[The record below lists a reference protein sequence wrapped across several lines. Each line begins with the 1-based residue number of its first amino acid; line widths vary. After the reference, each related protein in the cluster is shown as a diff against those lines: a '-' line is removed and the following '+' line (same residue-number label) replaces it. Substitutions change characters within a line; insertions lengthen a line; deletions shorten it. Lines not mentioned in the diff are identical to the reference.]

1 MIDNKFFDDEISILV
16 CDDRIKQELTDK
28 KKFHSIE
35 FNISQLVAG
44 TLNNYEV
51 ILPGKMYYNKDVLD
65 ILLQAGG
72 HLPDNTKPGMKSAYF
87 SGMNDCIGL
96 SDHIVTYCHYDS
108 ESNQYI
114 LNSDIIIH
122 LGDDLKKIK
131 SLHSKQYHGVSK
143 SNLDVLVRHFKN
155 HLLPLGFE
163 DIMSYYKLL
172 LRHPFVDRDKIAS
185 TLTEVWYDK
194 PVHNKTTKSKHSV
207 KSNQITGKA
216 FKVDDIER
224 AFTSDKNLMT
234 LVTDING
241 EQRVVEK
248 SPKKQKVPD
257 LDINDKSKGLWAEVD
272 GYLRKVSCVCINGC
286 VIHDSCC

>member
-1 MIDNKFFDDEISILV
+1 MIDNKFFDDEISISI

-44 TLNNYEV
+44 TLNEYEY
-51 ILPGKMYYNKDVLD
+51 IMPGMMYYNKDVVD

-72 HLPDNTKPGMKSAYF
+72 HLPDNIKPDMWPAYI

-96 SDHIVTYCHYDS
+96 SDHLVTYCHYDS
-108 ESNQYI
+108 ERDQYI

-143 SNLDVLVRHFKN
+143 SNLDELVRHFKN

-172 LRHPFVDRDKIAS
+172 LRHPFVDRDKLAA

-194 PVHNKTTKSKHSV
+194 HIHNNTTKSKHSI
-207 KSNQITGKA
+207 KSNQIMGQA
-216 FKVDDIER
+216 FKAVDIESAYQLR
-224 AFTSDKNLMT
+224 RTE
-234 LVTDING
+234 NG
-241 EQRVVEK
+241 RV
-248 SPKKQKVPD
+248 
-257 LDINDKSKGLWAEVD
+257 
-272 GYLRKVSCVCINGC
+272 
-286 VIHDSCC
+286 

>member
-1 MIDNKFFDDEISILV
+1 MIDNKFFDDEISISV

-96 SDHIVTYCHYDS
+96 SDHLVTYCHYDS
-108 ESNQYI
+108 EHDQYI

-122 LGDDLKKIK
+122 LGADLKKIK
-131 SLHSKQYHGVSK
+131 SLLGKQYRGVSK
-143 SNLDVLVRHFKN
+143 SNLDELVRHFKN

-163 DIMSYYKLL
+163 DIVSYYKLL
-172 LRHPFVDRDKIAS
+172 LRHPFVDRDKLAA

-207 KSNQITGKA
+207 ESNQITGKA

-241 EQRVVEK
+241 EQKVVEK
-248 SPKKQKVPD
+248 NPKKQKVLD

>member
-1 MIDNKFFDDEISILV
+1 MIDSKFFDDEISISV

-44 TLNNYEV
+44 TLNSYEV

-96 SDHIVTYCHYDS
+96 SDHLVTYCHYDS
-108 ESNQYI
+108 EHDQYI

-122 LGDDLKKIK
+122 LGTDLKKIK
-131 SLHSKQYHGVSK
+131 SLHSKQYHVVSK
-143 SNLDVLVRHFKN
+143 SNLDELVRHFKN

-163 DIMSYYKLL
+163 DIVSYYKLL
-172 LRHPFVDRDKIAS
+172 LRHPFVDRDKLAA

-194 PVHNKTTKSKHSV
+194 HVHNKTT

-234 LVTDING
+234 LVTDSSG

-248 SPKKQKVPD
+248 NPKKQKSID